1 MMDTRSTTTHERGP
15 HGARARLPLVHLRYQ
30 GHPIGLY
37 GIREAGEQVID
48 LRQGPIAFPVGT
60 ELLIEDLMGVS
71 EGARPRM
78 FQGTV
83 THSDGLGMSIE
94 I

>member
-1 MMDTRSTTTHERGP
+1 MVDLHATAPPEQAL
-15 HGARARLPLVHLRYQ
+15 HGARAKLPLVHLRYQ

-60 ELLIEDLMGVS
+60 ELLIEDLMGVY

-83 THSDGLGMSIE
+83 AHSDGLGMSIE

>member
-1 MMDTRSTTTHERGP
+1 MMDVRATTPPERGL
-15 HGARARLPLVHLRYQ
+15 HGARAKLPLVHLRYQ

-60 ELLIEDLMGVS
+60 ELLIEDLMGVY

>member
-1 MMDTRSTTTHERGP
+1 MFTRLRPAPWYLALLSALTATTS
-15 HGARARLPLVHLRYQ
+15 Q
-30 GHPIGLY
+30 
-37 GIREAGEQVID
+37 AGDLSWVDPAVAAVNTQVID

-60 ELLIEDLMGVS
+60 ELLIEDLMGVY